1 MSSRALQKVSPIETT
16 GRKQHKEKK
25 VRYFDYGLLAM
36 IILILAFGLV
46 MLYSTSA
53 YSASVLYDDPAHF
66 LKRQAA
72 AAALGFAALIVISH
86 IPYQFYA
93 KIHGLIYVVA
103 LGMCIAVSF
112 VGTDMDTGSRRW
124 FKVGSITFQPSEFA
138 KIAIIITMAA
148 IIANGV
154 KTLRSWKKV
163 VVAFIMVLPLFAS
176 IAITNLSTAVIVMG
190 IAYVMLFVASKPKGI
205 FLIIAGTGVLG
216 IIFFI
221 LRAGYRGGRVAMWL
235 HPEDYPNADVYQT
248 LQGLYAIGAG
258 GLFGKGLGGSVQKL
272 GVLPV
277 AQNDMIFAIIC
288 EELGIFGAVCVI
300 LLYLIMFWR
309 LLYIANHA
317 RDLMGSYLVIGIMVH
332 FALQVIMNIAV
343 VTNSIPNTGV
353 ILPLISYGGTSVML
367 LLAEL
372 GIALSVS
379 RQIPME

>member
-1 MSSRALQKVSPIETT
+1 MSSRALPKVSPIETT
-16 GRKQHKEKK
+16 GKKQFREKK

-36 IILILAFGLV
+36 IILILALGLV

-72 AAALGFAALIVISH
+72 SAAIGFALLIIASF

-93 KIHGLIYVVA
+93 RIHWMIYLVA
-103 LGMCIAVSF
+103 LALCVAVSII
-112 VGTDMDTGSRRW
+112 GDDMHTGSRRW
-124 FKVGSITFQPSEFA
+124 FRLGSITFQPSEFA
-138 KIAIIITMAA
+138 KIAVIITMAA
-148 IIANGV
+148 IIAGGV
-154 KTLRSWKKV
+154 KNLRNWKKV
-163 VVAFIMVLPLFAS
+163 IVAFVMVLPLFAA

-190 IAYVMLFVASKPKGI
+190 IAYVMLFVAAKPKGI

-216 IIFFI
+216 IMFFI
-221 LRAGYRGGRVAMWL
+221 MRAGYRGGRVAMWL
-235 HPEDYPNADVYQT
+235 HPEDYSDSQVYQT

-277 AQNDMIFAIIC
+277 AQNDMIFSIIC
-288 EELGIFGAVCVI
+288 EELGLFGAICVI

-317 RDLMGSYLVIGIMVH
+317 RDLFGSYLVIGIMVH

-372 GIALSVS
+372 GVALAVS

>member
-1 MSSRALQKVSPIETT
+1 
-16 GRKQHKEKK
+16 
-25 VRYFDYGLLAM
+25 
-36 IILILAFGLV
+36 
-46 MLYSTSA
+46 
-53 YSASVLYDDPAHF
+53 
-66 LKRQAA
+66 
-72 AAALGFAALIVISH
+72 
-86 IPYQFYA
+86 
-93 KIHGLIYVVA
+93 
-103 LGMCIAVSF
+103 
-112 VGTDMDTGSRRW
+112 
-124 FKVGSITFQPSEFA
+124 
-138 KIAIIITMAA
+138 
-148 IIANGV
+148 
-154 KTLRSWKKV
+154 
-163 VVAFIMVLPLFAS
+163 
-176 IAITNLSTAVIVMG
+176 
-190 IAYVMLFVASKPKGI
+190 MLFVASKPKGI

-372 GIALSVS
+372 GIAFSVS